1 MIITRVIYLTITEV
15 DGRPHDAKVRTTW
28 GWTVEDEFAV
38 NVAFHCSS
46 ETKTWVIDR
55 QIVLDGVKGFG
66 GVKDLGDFT
75 IEKTGSDCRISLRS
89 PEGSAV
95 MLAPRK
101 DLKAFAADMGRSLP
115 APRLPA
121 DDEIARVMAGWV
133 EEHEDPLWWLR

>member
-1 MIITRVIYLTITEV
+1 VVITRVIYLTITEV
-15 DGRPHDAKVRTTW
+15 DGQPYDAKIRTTW
-28 GWTVEDEFAV
+28 GWTVEDEYAV
-38 NVAFHCSS
+38 NIGFHCSS

-75 IEKTGSDCRISLRS
+75 IDSCRIEMRS
-89 PEGSAV
+89 PDGTAV
-95 MLAPRK
+95 MRAPRK
-101 DLKAFAADMGRSLP
+101 ELQAFAKDVGRSLP

-133 EEHEDPLWWLR
+133 EEYEDPLWWLR